1 MLPQRFRLRRAV
13 VVTGVFA
20 LTMVS
25 VASAG
30 SGGYALRNGTVASS
44 GDSVTNSCIT
54 LSSTVGEAV
63 AGAVSNGTFTVT
75 SGFQAT
81 VAAGNQVI
89 IADRIFQNGFDS
101 QQGTC
106 TP

>member
-1 MLPQRFRLRRAV
+1 MLSQLFRLRSAA
-13 VVTGVFA
+13 VVTGVIA

-25 VASAG
+25 AASAG
-30 SGGYALRNGTVASS
+30 SGGYALRNGTTASS
-44 GDSVTNSCIT
+44 GDSVANGCIT

-63 AGAVSNGTFTVT
+63 AGAVSNGTYTVT
-75 SGFQAT
+75 AGFQAT

>member
-1 MLPQRFRLRRAV
+1 MFSKTFRLRLAAV
-13 VVTGVFA
+13 ATGALA
-20 LTMVS
+20 LTMVG

-30 SGGYALRNGTVASS
+30 SGGYSLRNATVASS
-44 GDSVTNSCIT
+44 GASVSNSCIT

-63 AGAVSNGTFTVT
+63 SGTVSNGTYTVT

-81 VAAGNQVI
+81 VPESI

>member
-1 MLPQRFRLRRAV
+1 MCSKQFRLRLAAV
-13 VVTGVFA
+13 ISGVLA

-25 VASAG
+25 AASAG
-30 SGGYALRNGTVASS
+30 GGGYALRNGTIANAGDRVA
-44 GDSVTNSCIT
+44 NSCFV

-63 AGAVSNGTFTVT
+63 SGAVTNGTFTVT

-81 VAAGNQVI
+81 VAAGNQII

-101 QQGTC
+101 QQGNC

>member
-1 MLPQRFRLRRAV
+1 MCSKQFRPRFAV
-13 VVTGVFA
+13 AVSGLLA
-20 LTMVS
+20 LTIVNA
-25 VASAG
+25 VHAG

-44 GDSVTNSCIT
+44 GSSTSDDCIT
-54 LSSTVGEAV
+54 LSSTVGEPV
-63 AGAVSNGTFTVT
+63 SGTVSNGAFTVT

-81 VAAGNQVI
+81 VAAGSQVI

-106 TP
+106 SP

>member
-1 MLPQRFRLRRAV
+1 MLPQLFRLPPAV
-13 VVTGVFA
+13 VVTGVIA

-25 VASAG
+25 AASAG

-44 GDSVTNSCIT
+44 GDSVSNSCVT

-63 AGAVSNGTFTVT
+63 AGAVGNGTFTVT

>member
-1 MLPQRFRLRRAV
+1 MYSRQCRLRHAV
-13 VVTGVFA
+13 VVSGVFA
-20 LTMVS
+20 LTIVS
-25 VASAG
+25 AASAG
-30 SGGYALRNGTVASS
+30 GGYALRSGSVVSAGDTVS
-44 GDSVTNSCIT
+44 NNCFT
-54 LSSTVGEAV
+54 LASTVGEPV
-63 AGAVSNGTFTVT
+63 AGIASSGSITVT

-81 VAAGNQVI
+81 VAAHEQII